1 MAIIWTPITLAA
13 SKVAYAAHL
22 NQVDKLGAPYIFHLM
37 AVAERCPDDVT
48 GAMGLLHDLAE
59 DAPTWKEFDH
69 DFFIHQIIDI
79 SVPGLPVEAAE
90 GLWLL
95 KRPKEMSYKDYIQR
109 LCDSGNRLALIVKK
123 ADLES
128 NMDPNRLA
136 LLDTKTAERLRKKY
150 DAAYQQVT
158 QVLI

>member
-1 MAIIWTPITLAA
+1 MAIVWTPITLAA
-13 SKVAYAAHL
+13 SKVAYPAHL
-22 NQVDKLGAPYIFHLM
+22 NQVKKLGAPDIFHLM

-59 DAPTWKEFDH
+59 DTPTWRNFGH
-69 DFFIHQIIDI
+69 DAFVHRLTEA
-79 SVPGLPVEAAE
+79 VPGLPAEAAE

-128 NMDPNRLA
+128 NMDPNRLV
-136 LLDTKTAERLRKKY
+136 LLDTNTAERLRKKY
-150 DAAYQQVT
+150 DAVYQQVT
-158 QVLI
+158 QALI